1 MGWMAWAA
9 FGCRIDC
16 ESEPERCIRQE
27 LFMEMADKL
36 VEDGYLDV
44 GYNRIHIDDCW
55 MARSRNS
62 AGELEADP
70 ERFPSGMKNL
80 AKYMHDRGLE
90 LGIYADYGAA
100 TCMRFPGSMNREE
113 VNPLPFPPFC
123 PIGILYPDY
132 RSFQVDAKTFAS
144 WDIDYLKMDG
154 CHSSIDQM
162 NEAQL
167 ETRPVAG
174 SLARFKMDLLAVR
187 KSCNL
192 WRFYDDVLGG
202 WEYIARVI
210 DYVDQNQDMLAEAQ
224 QPGAWNDM
232 DMIVAGTGTITPD
245 QARVQMTLWSIWSSP
260 LILSNDLR
268 HLSQEFREILQNEGV
283 IGIDQDPLGIMGKL
297 VRKENSISI
306 YVKPVTPVING
317 LTSFA
322 VAFVNMDRESARDL
336 EVSLESLGLVN
347 AYGYLLRDLWMN
359 EDLGHV
365 SPSYVHKVA
374 LGPTS
379 ASMIKLTIQQI
390 NKIDDLS

>member
-70 ERFPSGMKNL
+70 DRFPSGMKNL

-113 VNPLPFPPFC
+113 V
-123 PIGILYPDY
+123 
-132 RSFQVDAKTFAS
+132 DAKTFAS

-162 NEAQL
+162 NEGYPRMQRAL
-167 ETRPVAG
+167 NATGRPIVFSCSWPFYVRLNG
-174 SLARFKMDLLAVR
+174 RKMDLLAVR

-347 AYGYLLRDLWMN
+347 AYGYLLRDLWMD